1 MGRDDLPENN
11 VAPLVDE
18 LPDPDDRLPEDPP
31 GQTDDTAR
39 EADLAERDA
48 GAHEEKVHTEAEL
61 QDGEDRDS
69 ESPSG

>member
-1 MGRDDLPENN
+1 MGRTDPPRNN
-11 VAPLVDE
+11 VAPLVDD
-18 LPDPDDRLPEDPP
+18 LPDPDDRLPESPP

-48 GAHEEKVHTEAEL
+48 GAHEEKIHPEGEL
-61 QDGEDRDS
+61 RDGDEQEP